1 MENNYK
7 LELLQIAIYSPS
19 KEYIMLHKYQT
30 LPHKSWRKWSNE
42 VKTRSVEAIDEINLL
57 VFRDIEFSVLKEIN
71 YIKANNLKFIIFCSN
86 SL

>member
-7 LELLQIAIYSPS
+7 LELLQIAAYSLS

-30 LPHKSWRKWSNE
+30 LSYKSWRKWSNE
-42 VKTRSVEAIDEINLL
+42 VRTRSMEAIDEINLL
-57 VFRDIEFSVLKEIN
+57 VFRNIEFSVFKEIN

>member
-7 LELLQIAIYSPS
+7 LELLQIAAYSLS
-19 KEYIMLHKYQT
+19 KECIMLYKYQT
-30 LPHKSWRKWSNE
+30 LSHKSWRKWSNE
-42 VKTRSVEAIDEINLL
+42 VKTRSTEAIDEINLL

-71 YIKANNLKFIIFCSN
+71 YLKSNNLKFIIFCSN